1 MSETDLGRKG
11 AGNGQKTLR
20 GKEDLGWGMEEGKG
34 EGKVGC
40 VPRSGA
46 GLDGGTWAGGGAR
59 KLQGPAAKG
68 MRRTEGKEG
77 CRWRG

>member
-20 GKEDLGWGMEEGKG
+20 GKEDLGWGMEEGRG
-34 EGKVGC
+34 EGKVAC

-46 GLDGGTWAGGGAR
+46 GLDGGTWGWWWGQEAAGTCS
-59 KLQGPAAKG
+59 KG
-68 MRRTEGKEG
+68 DEENRGEG
-77 CRWRG
+77 RV